1 MSVLQRTTRTARAGH
16 TGVPATATMTTTRS
30 RGQQDGAT
38 GTTRPG
44 RARPGHPTTTHARTP
59 SPAHPGT
66 AAAGAW
72 RAQQAAQHHGHRS
85 THRLLPGVTSGQ
97 RGAQRP
103 PATLT
108 PTRTTPTSE
117 SGQFTMTMHHTHRR
131 LLNEQDPD
139 TLPVA
144 SAHLIRSEESNSQR
158 INRIGILLDNQ
169 SSMSSIAWPIG
180 PHIAR
185 YRRHVM
191 CLITNGSAGPGANI
205 GRSED
210 LNSRPA
216 TPAAAGPMRPACA
229 SVRLVDGRV
238 VA

>member
-1 MSVLQRTTRTARAGH
+1 
-16 TGVPATATMTTTRS
+16 MTS
-30 RGQQDGAT
+30 
-38 GTTRPG
+38 
-44 RARPGHPTTTHARTP
+44 
-59 SPAHPGT
+59 
-66 AAAGAW
+66 
-72 RAQQAAQHHGHRS
+72 HR
-85 THRLLPGVTSGQ
+85 
-97 RGAQRP
+97 
-103 PATLT
+103 
-108 PTRTTPTSE
+108 
-117 SGQFTMTMHHTHRR
+117 THRR

-144 SAHLIRSEESNSQR
+144 SAHLIRSEESNR
-158 INRIGILLDNQ
+158 RHADHIGILLDNQ
-169 SSMSSIAWPIG
+169 LSMSSIARPVG

-185 YRRHVM
+185 YRRHGM
-191 CLITNGSAGPGANI
+191 CLITSGSAAPGANI